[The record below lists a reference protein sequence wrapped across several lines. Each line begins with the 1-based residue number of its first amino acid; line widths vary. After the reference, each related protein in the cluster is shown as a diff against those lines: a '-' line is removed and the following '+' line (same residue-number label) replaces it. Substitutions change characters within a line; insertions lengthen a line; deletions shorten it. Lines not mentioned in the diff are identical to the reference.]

1 MLIELFTGW
10 LPRVPEGLN
19 SSMFLSRFLQD
30 HILALISHQGVPLR
44 GGREARAAELA
55 GGLRG
60 AYGREPCRGKPAV
73 APAVTPSSPIT
84 VSPDRS
90 YRILR
95 LSAAEILFGGI
106 IHVGRV

>member
-1 MLIELFTGW
+1 MLVELSAGR

-19 SSMFLSRFLQD
+19 SSMFLSRLLQD

-44 GGREARAAELA
+44 GGRETRTAELA
-55 GGLRG
+55 DGRGG
-60 AYGREPCRGKPAV
+60 AYGREPCRGKPAGS
-73 APAVTPSSPIT
+73 PAVVPSSPIT

-95 LSAAEILFGGI
+95 LSAAEILLGGI
-106 IHVGRV
+106 IQVGRV